1 MCTVIV
7 KREMLRQSD
16 IMCSVSKNPNDLR
29 ACLKNRYEKLLS
41 YFVTVKFL
49 REPVDMVRSN
59 LKNNIDFWKHC
70 MSSRKKSCLYFVF
83 FWFLSFV
90 CLLIT
95 LFYVFIFY
103 KTRENVSSLYHTNN
117 RLKHCNTWLELDHHK
132 ASGRMWHQRT
142 SLILHHFR

>member
-1 MCTVIV
+1 MCAVIV

-29 ACLKNRYEKLLS
+29 ACLKNKYEKLLS

-83 FWFLSFV
+83 FL
-90 CLLIT
+90 
-95 LFYVFIFY
+95 VFILCVLVNYIILCIFFI
-103 KTRENVSSLYHTNN
+103 KP
-117 RLKHCNTWLELDHHK
+117 
-132 ASGRMWHQRT
+132 GRM
-142 SLILHHFR
+142 FRLCTIPTTVKNTATRD

>member
-29 ACLKNRYEKLLS
+29 ACLKNKYEKLLS

-70 MSSRKKSCLYFVF
+70 MSSRKKSCLYVVF

-95 LFYVFIFY
+95 LYYVFF
-103 KTRENVSSLYHTNN
+103 L
-117 RLKHCNTWLELDHHK
+117 
-132 ASGRMWHQRT
+132 
-142 SLILHHFR
+142 

>member
-29 ACLKNRYEKLLS
+29 ACLKNKYEKLLS

-59 LKNNIDFWKHC
+59 FEKQ
-70 MSSRKKSCLYFVF
+70 Y
-83 FWFLSFV
+83 
-90 CLLIT
+90 
-95 LFYVFIFY
+95 
-103 KTRENVSSLYHTNN
+103 
-117 RLKHCNTWLELDHHK
+117 
-132 ASGRMWHQRT
+132 
-142 SLILHHFR
+142 

>member
-29 ACLKNRYEKLLS
+29 ACLKNKYEKLLS

-59 LKNNIDFWKHC
+59 FEKTIFIFGSIACLVE
-70 MSSRKKSCLYFVF
+70 KKLFVLCL
-83 FWFLSFV
+83 FL
-90 CLLIT
+90 
-95 LFYVFIFY
+95 VFILCVLVNY
-103 KTRENVSSLYHTNN
+103 I
-117 RLKHCNTWLELDHHK
+117 
-132 ASGRMWHQRT
+132 
-142 SLILHHFR
+142 ILCIYFL